1 MTHTLASLR
10 QQLIQLKTLHE
21 QGTLSDAAHEDA
33 RSALERRIIDAVL
46 HGAVDEPVVPT
57 PAKATGSTDRPAP
70 PRLVGSLLLWAT
82 PVAVV
87 VLIAGAAYWWK
98 ASSAP
103 GAATLAPAPSP
114 GLAAAS
120 PPGKAPHNTSANEIA
135 AMTERLALKMKERPE
150 DAEGWA
156 MLARSYAVLGRH
168 GDALGAYQRALALR
182 TDDPTLMADYADAL
196 AMKANGSLEGEPIK
210 QVRRAL
216 KLDPRNL
223 KALSLAGTAAFD
235 RKDYVAAV
243 KHWQQMVTIGPST
256 DVLVMQ
262 VQAGLTEARRLAGTP
277 ATMPAAAVSAA
288 TAATAS
294 VSGTVSLAPSL
305 AKLTD
310 PQDTVFIFARASQGQ
325 RAPLAV
331 LRKQVKDLPLK
342 FTLDDTMA
350 MSPEN
355 KISGA
360 AQVIVSARV
369 SKSGNALPQA
379 GDFSGQAPPVGLGNS
394 ALAIE
399 IGERVK

>member
-1 MTHTLASLR
+1 MPNTLASLR
-10 QQLIQLKTLHE
+10 QQLIQLQTLRE
-21 QGTLSDAAHEDA
+21 QGTLSESAHAEA
-33 RSALERRIIDAVL
+33 RDALERRIVDAVL
-46 HGAVDEPVVPT
+46 HGAVDEPGAARPSGAAVPRS
-57 PAKATGSTDRPAP
+57 TGA
-70 PRLVGSLLLWAT
+70 LLLWAT

-98 ASSAP
+98 TSSRP
-103 GAATLAPAPSP
+103 GSATPAPVTAS
-114 GLAAAS
+114 GVAAAS
-120 PPGKAPHNTSANEIA
+120 PAGKAPHNTSANEIA
-135 AMTERLALKMKERPE
+135 AMTERLALKMKDRPE

-168 GDALGAYQRALALR
+168 GDALAAYQRALALR
-182 TDDPTLMADYADAL
+182 TDDATLIADYADAL
-196 AMKANGSLEGEPIK
+196 AMQANGSLEGEPVK
-210 QVRRAL
+210 QVQRAL

-235 RKDYVAAV
+235 RKDYAAAV
-243 KHWQQMVTIGPST
+243 KHWEQMTAIGPST

-262 VQAGLTEARRLAGTP
+262 VQAGLSEARRLAGAP
-277 ATMPAAAVSAA
+277 ASTLAAAVSAA
-288 TAATAS
+288 TAAPAS

-305 AKLTD
+305 AKLAD
-310 PQDTVFIFARASQGQ
+310 PQDTVFIFARAAQGQ

-342 FTLDDTMA
+342 FTLDDSLA

-355 KISGA
+355 RISSA

-379 GDFSGQAPPVGLGNS
+379 GDLSGQAPPVGLGNT
-394 ALAIE
+394 AITIE

>member
-1 MTHTLASLR
+1 MPHALASLR

-46 HGAVDEPVVPT
+46 HGAEDEPVPAT
-57 PAKATGSTDRPAP
+57 PAKATVSSARSAP
-70 PRLVGSLLLWAT
+70 PRWVGSLLLWAT

-87 VLIAGAAYWWK
+87 ALIAGAAYWWQT
-98 ASSAP
+98 SSRP
-103 GAATLAPAPSP
+103 GVPVALAP
-114 GLAAAS
+114 
-120 PPGKAPHNTSANEIA
+120 PPGVATAPTPSKAPHNTGANEIA
-135 AMTERLALKMKERPE
+135 AMTERLALKLKERPE

-210 QVRRAL
+210 QVQRAL

-235 RKDYVAAV
+235 RKDYAAAV
-243 KHWQQMVTIGPST
+243 KHWEQMIVIGPST

-262 VQAGLTEARRLAGTP
+262 VQAGLNEARRLAGMP
-277 ATMPAAAVSAA
+277 ATSLAGAVSAA
-288 TAATAS
+288 TAASAT

-310 PQDTVFIFARASQGQ
+310 PQDTVFIFARAAQGQ

-331 LRKQVKDLPLK
+331 LRKQVKDLPFK